1 MRDDL
6 ARFLGYMESQNRFSP
21 RSIEA
26 SRRDIGDFLGFLEI
40 NGYKNLADADYRV
53 LRRYLAFCEN
63 RKLKKTTVAR
73 RLSSIRSFF
82 RYLCSEGLLEAN
94 AAVLISFPKAG
105 KTLPKVLS
113 RDEVERLLDNPDV
126 KLKTGLRDRAILEL
140 FYATGLRVSE
150 LAALDIKDI
159 DFPEREIR
167 VLGKGGKERIV
178 FFTAVADQ
186 ALREY
191 LAIARPKEIKP
202 GGETD
207 AVFLSAGG
215 HRMAVRTIQAF
226 VAKAGTASGAGRR
239 TSPHMLR
246 HSFATHLLEEGA
258 DLRTIQELLGHSD
271 LATTQVYTH
280 LDKKRLKAVYRQAHP
295 RA

>member
-1 MRDDL
+1 MKNDMD
-6 ARFLGYMESQNRFSP
+6 RFISYLSSQNRFSP
-21 RSIEA
+21 RTIEA
-26 SRRDIGDFLGFLEI
+26 MRRDISDFVSFLTDE
-40 NGYKNLADADYRV
+40 NFKDFSQADYRV
-53 LRRYLAFCEN
+53 LRRYLADCET
-63 RKLKKTTVAR
+63 RRLKKTTVAR
-73 RLSSIRSFF
+73 HLSSIRSLF
-82 RYLCSEGLLEAN
+82 RFLCSEGRLEAN

-113 RDEVERLLDNPDV
+113 RDEIERLLENPEP
-126 KLKTGLRDRAILEL
+126 KLKQGLRDRAVLEL

-150 LAALDIKDI
+150 LAALNLADI
-159 DFPEREIR
+159 DFPEREMR
-167 VLGKGGKERIV
+167 VLGKGLKERIV
-178 FFTAVADQ
+178 FFTPVADQ

-191 LAIARPKEIKP
+191 LSISRPKDVKP
-202 GGETD
+202 GGEKE

-215 HRMAVRTIQAF
+215 HRLAVRTIQAL
-226 VAKAGTASGAGRR
+226 VGRAGLSSGVGQR

-271 LATTQVYTH
+271 LSTTQIYTH

>member
-1 MRDDL
+1 MIEDSD
-6 ARFLGYMESQNRFSP
+6 RFIGYLNSQNRFSP
-21 RSIEA
+21 RTLEA
-26 SRRDIGDFLGFLEI
+26 VRRDILDFTAFLECEEFT
-40 NGYKNLADADYRV
+40 DFTDVDYRA
-53 LRRYLAFCEN
+53 LRRYLAHCESRN
-63 RKLKKTTVAR
+63 LKKTTVAR
-73 RLSSIRSFF
+73 HLSSIRSFF
-82 RYLCSEGLLEAN
+82 RFLCSEGRLEAN
-94 AAVLISFPKAG
+94 AAALISFPKTG

-113 RDEVERLLDNPDV
+113 RDEIERLLENPSPE
-126 KLKTGLRDRAILEL
+126 LKQGLRDRAIMEL

-150 LAALDIKDI
+150 LAGLNLNAI

-167 VLGKGGKERIV
+167 VMGKGEKERIV
-178 FFTAVADQ
+178 FFTEVADL

-191 LAIARPKEIKP
+191 LSIARVNELKL
-202 GGETD
+202 GGDAE
-207 AVFLSAGG
+207 AVFLARGG
-215 HRMAVRTIQAF
+215 RRLAIRSIQA
-226 VAKAGTASGAGRR
+226 VVSRAGLSSGVGRR

-271 LATTQVYTH
+271 LSTTQIYTH